1 MADLIRGKPAV
12 RTPCADNLSPGS
24 RSSSPKDRLPDG
36 HANVAVLPFASAW
49 SVVVSSSR
57 NAVAGLTQADTK
69 GNRINGQG
77 FAPHASNTFL
87 HAPHHPVLA
96 LATQDLSMIDTPDAL
111 LVAASR
117 HVDQEE

>member
-1 MADLIRGKPAV
+1 M
-12 RTPCADNLSPGS
+12 
-24 RSSSPKDRLPDG
+24 PDG
-36 HANVAVLPFASAW
+36 HANLAVLPFASAW

-57 NAVAGLTQADTK
+57 NAVAGLTQADTQ

-111 LVAASR
+111 LVAASS
-117 HVDQEE
+117 HVEQGE